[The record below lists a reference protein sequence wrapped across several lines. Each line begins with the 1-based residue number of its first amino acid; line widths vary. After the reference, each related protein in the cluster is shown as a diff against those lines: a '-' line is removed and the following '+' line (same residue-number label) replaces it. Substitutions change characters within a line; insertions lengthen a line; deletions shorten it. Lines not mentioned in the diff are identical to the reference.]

1 MEIGIVGLNGRMSQA
16 VIEAIEQDKN
26 FGLSGVLVRNNY
38 THPNFV
44 LYQDVEELAKN
55 CQAIIDFSNPTTS
68 IKIAENLANKNVIHI
83 CGTTGFSEKEYAL
96 LKDAARYVT
105 MVYSPNMSIGIN
117 LLQILVKTAASKLNN
132 AFDVAISD
140 IHHKHKKDSPSGTAL
155 MLAKTIE
162 QETGMQPQI
171 SALRIGEFPG
181 EHNVI
186 FSAAGESITLSHQA
200 FDRSIFA
207 QGALK
212 ACLWAKG
219 KNPGFYSMQDVL
231 NGN

>member
-38 THPNFV
+38 THPNFI
-44 LYQDVEELAKN
+44 LYHDIEDFTKN
-55 CQAIIDFSNPTTS
+55 CQAIIDFSNPATS
-68 IKIAENLANKNVIHI
+68 IKIAESLANKNVIHV

-96 LKDAARYVT
+96 LKEAAKHVT
-105 MVYSPNMSIGIN
+105 MIYSPNMSIGIN
-117 LLQILVKTAASKLNN
+117 LLQILLKTSAAKLNN
-132 AFDVAISD
+132 VFDVAVTD

-155 MLAKTIE
+155 MLSQTIE
-162 QETGMQPQI
+162 DETGKKPQI

-181 EHNVI
+181 EHSII

-207 QGALK
+207 KGALK
-212 ACLWAKG
+212 ACLWAKN
-219 KNPGFYSMQDVL
+219 KKPGFYSMQDVL
-231 NGN
+231 NGD